1 MAVQM
6 LKTAVFALLVMVLAT
21 GSALA
26 EEVTGPVANGDSAE
40 QGTAPATGSEAKDGE
55 DNPHAVFERIGI
67 FVVRKGPANP
77 GEESALELIQEYIAE
92 GVQTE
97 AELLDK
103 VRRESP
109 AVVARLVI
117 DLSRQR
123 LFAVN
128 NFNQVLAE
136 YKVSTGVSGYFTPP
150 GSYSIVNKAVYAYSK
165 KYEADM
171 YHWMGLTRNGD
182 IGMHGLKGSGY
193 ERRLGRR
200 ASHGCIRLSREDA
213 RYLYTILPIGML
225 VDIVPA
231 LEEVEYY
238 KPITDAD
245 LLKLIEV
252 YLGTGYKPLVVF

>member
-1 MAVQM
+1 VGVQM
-6 LKTAVFALLVMVLAT
+6 LKTAVFALLVLILAA

-26 EEVTGPVANGDSAE
+26 EEVAGPVENGESPKQDAVPDES
-40 QGTAPATGSEAKDGE
+40 GKVKDGE
-55 DNPHAVFERIGI
+55 AAPHAIFERIGI

-77 GEESALELIQEYIAE
+77 NQNSAVELIQEYIAE
-92 GVQTE
+92 GVYSE
-97 AELLDK
+97 EEMLDK

-109 AVVARLVI
+109 VVVARLAI

-123 LFAVN
+123 LFLLN
-128 NFNQVLAE
+128 NFSQVLGE
-136 YKVSTGVSGYFTPP
+136 YRVSTGMPGYLTPP
-150 GSYSIVNKAVYAYSK
+150 GSYAIVNKAVYAYSK

-213 RYLYTILPIGML
+213 RYLYSILPIGMP

-231 LEEVEYY
+231 LEQVEYY
-238 KPITDAD
+238 KPISDAD
-245 LLKLIEV
+245 LLKLIEK
-252 YLGTGYKPLVVF
+252 YLGTGYQPLVVF